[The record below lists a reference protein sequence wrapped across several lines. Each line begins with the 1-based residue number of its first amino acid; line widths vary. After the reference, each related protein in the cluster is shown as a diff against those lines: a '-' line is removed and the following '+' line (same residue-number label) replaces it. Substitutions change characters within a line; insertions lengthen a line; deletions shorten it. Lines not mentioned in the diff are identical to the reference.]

1 MESRWGVI
9 PLRAVVGF
17 GFVAHGYA
25 KWMRGPE
32 HFAGILHALAVPA
45 PHLAAWVTMAL
56 EVIGG
61 LAIMSGVF
69 VRLVSVPLMATLLV
83 AIVTVH
89 LPYGFSSIKLQA
101 VTPEGPQF
109 GPPGYETALLY
120 LCALIALISERHR

>member
-1 MESRWGVI
+1 
-9 PLRAVVGF
+9 
-17 GFVAHGYA
+17 
-25 KWMRGPE
+25 MRGPE